1 MGKLSLRLAALTAK
15 EDVEI
20 ALFVAGIQR
29 IVSGDYIMGG
39 FAVVLAVGLILFDQL
54 AGDGVEK

>member
-1 MGKLSLRLAALTAK
+1 MRLAALTAK